1 MVDGAA
7 PLLNVPP
14 SVIHTDLWI
23 LYTESS
29 EEAEPIQTLK
39 NDQVLWEKSRF
50 HPFFMLFFKL

>member
-39 NDQVLWEKSRF
+39 DDQALWGK
-50 HPFFMLFFKL
+50 K